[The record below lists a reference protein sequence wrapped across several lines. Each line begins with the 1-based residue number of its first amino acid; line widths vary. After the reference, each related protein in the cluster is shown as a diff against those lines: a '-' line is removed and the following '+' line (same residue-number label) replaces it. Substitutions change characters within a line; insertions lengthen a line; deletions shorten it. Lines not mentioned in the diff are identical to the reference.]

1 MLRAPTEEQARTY
14 GSIVGK
20 TTVSWDDLEDVIR
33 EMEKEFLLERQPIGD
48 PKKAYLYLLGENQV
62 NLMKMFNNEEYGN
75 LKRKVINEWSNTSTS
90 GLRQDLI
97 PVEYPKLFRTYQR
110 DEWQADHPR
119 REILLEMMERTVDH
133 WYCGDKGVIM
143 DSVSQLTTSA
153 IKNLLA
159 DRDGIYQHFNSGN
172 RTQSIVYPPP
182 YLVTNEA
189 LDIKLSQMEREGT
202 IVPMNELGDILWKQ
216 LTSPAEAKQDLLEL
230 LTKYVLE
237 KIPSMSKREAMQ
249 MLEHETD
256 EFLMSLLKPESMITH
271 IGVER
276 ERMRTMRRPRKQ
288 CKGKI
293 WGSGKHQSYE
303 EQSYVMRVV
312 TRTQAGTTNL
322 KGEILHRLM
331 DVFHAIGYQHGH
343 TFSLLPY
350 RNSSGKDPIGVYA
363 TIPGHDVLEEHYLG
377 GIGQPTQH
385 GDNTEWKVFRFRFT
399 SSIGLERLCAGEL
412 KRAGTHWTNF
422 DKLAAELNIWLFS
435 ESYAP
440 DEQRVVF

>member
-1 MLRAPTEEQARTY
+1 
-14 GSIVGK
+14 
-20 TTVSWDDLEDVIR
+20 
-33 EMEKEFLLERQPIGD
+33 
-48 PKKAYLYLLGENQV
+48 
-62 NLMKMFNNEEYGN
+62 
-75 LKRKVINEWSNTSTS
+75 
-90 GLRQDLI
+90 
-97 PVEYPKLFRTYQR
+97 
-110 DEWQADHPR
+110 
-119 REILLEMMERTVDH
+119 MMEQTVDH

-440 DEQRVVF
+440 DEQRAVF